1 METKDILKQLR
12 EKNNYSIKDVANG
25 TKMQYTMC
33 REYESGDRRLGMS
46 AAIKFADFYG
56 VTIDY
61 LLGRPDAVPPEN
73 PIDQIPTVDEMERDL
88 FREWLTLDK
97 SARTAF
103 LDVLR
108 NIVAADNQRKMDAE
122 ARRAAIVHTCPIQ
135 ISMHKVSA
143 GTGYDLEDGDAWKT
157 VNIVDTELARSADF
171 GVEVEGDSME
181 PKYHDGDI
189 ILVKKTPA
197 VDIGDVCVYMINGA
211 GYVKQY
217 GGDRLISLNK
227 NYDDIYF
234 HDYDYDSIRCVGKVI
249 GVAERA

>member
-1 METKDILKQLR
+1 MNTRNLKAARKKSGKTQKEVAEGIGIGQGTYKNYETGAR
-12 EKNNYSIKDVANG
+12 EPNGDTLVAIANY
-25 TKMQYTMC
+25 
-33 REYESGDRRLGMS
+33 
-46 AAIKFADFYG
+46 FG
-56 VTIDY
+56 VTTDY
-61 LLGRPDAVPPEN
+61 LLGRPDATPPEN
-73 PIDQIPTVDEMERDL
+73 PIDKIPTIDEMERDL

-181 PKYHDGDI
+181 PKYHNGDI

-227 NYDDIYF
+227 DYDDIYF
-234 HDYDYDSIRCVGKVI
+234 HDYDYDSIHCVGKVI
-249 GVAERA
+249 GVAERV

>member
-1 METKDILKQLR
+1 MNTDNLKAARKKSGKTQKEVAEGIGIGQGTYKNYETGAR
-12 EKNNYSIKDVANG
+12 EPNGETLVAIANYFDVS
-25 TKMQYTMC
+25 T
-33 REYESGDRRLGMS
+33 
-46 AAIKFADFYG
+46 
-56 VTIDY
+56 DY
-61 LLGRPDAVPPEN
+61 LLGRPDAKEPAD
-73 PIDQIPTVDEMERDL
+73 PIDKLMTVDEMERDL

-108 NIVAADNQRKMDAE
+108 NIVAADNQRKMDAD

-181 PKYHDGDI
+181 PKYHNGDI

-227 NYDDIYF
+227 DYDDIYF

-249 GVAERA
+249 GVAERV

>member
-1 METKDILKQLR
+1 MLKDNLKLLR
-12 EKNNYSIKDVANG
+12 EKNNLTKKQVADAIGVTERAYITYEYGQRDVS
-25 TKMQYTMC
+25 TETLQ
-33 REYESGDRRLGMS
+33 RL
-46 AAIKFADFYG
+46 ADFYR
-56 VTIDY
+56 VTTDY
-61 LLGRPDAVPPEN
+61 LLGRPEATPPEN

-122 ARRAAIVHTCPIQ
+122 ARRTAIVHTCPIQ
-135 ISMHKVSA
+135 ISLHKVSA

-157 VNIVDTELARSADF
+157 IDIADTETARNADF
-171 GVEVEGDSME
+171 GLEVEGDSME

-197 VDIGDVCVYMINGA
+197 VDVGDDCVYMINGA

-227 NYDDIYF
+227 DYEDIYF
-234 HDYDYDSIRCVGKVI
+234 HDYDYDSIHCVGKVI

>member
-1 METKDILKQLR
+1 MLQDNLKKLR
-12 EKNNYSIKDVANG
+12 EEHG
-25 TKMQYTMC
+25 LTK
-33 REYESGDRRLGMS
+33 RELCEKTGISERAYITYEFGEREPKISVVQKL
-46 AAIKFADFYG
+46 ADFYG
-56 VTIDY
+56 VTTDY
-61 LLGRPDAVPPEN
+61 LLGRPEATPPEN

-122 ARRAAIVHTCPIQ
+122 ARRAAIVHICPIQ

-181 PKYHDGDI
+181 PKYHNGDI

-227 NYDDIYF
+227 DYDDIYF
-234 HDYDYDSIRCVGKVI
+234 HDYDYDSIHCVGKVI
-249 GVAERA
+249 GVAERV